1 MLYIKKNSAPADVL
15 REIAELKSTPEW
27 RALSDDDTEGIR
39 NAFDRLNKDII
50 RAPLLEDQHYLCAYC
65 MRKIRNGSGTTIEH
79 FKPLSRGKEN
89 ALDYNNF
96 LVVCDGGKDSDHC
109 GGHSVLCCDAA
120 KANTE
125 LNHINPM
132 DAACMSRI
140 TYTRQGLIGY
150 KYPDGWSDKQK
161 EAVDDD
167 LNKTLQLNGEVSKG
181 KQSPRD
187 TDTRLIK
194 NRKDAYERYNRL
206 VTRWDSNGKLTVS
219 LIEKTIRQL
228 LDAPEREEYVGVVV
242 YFLARKARQ
251 LSR

>member
-1 MLYIKKNSAPADVL
+1 
-15 REIAELKSTPEW
+15 
-27 RALSDDDTEGIR
+27 
-39 NAFDRLNKDII
+39 
-50 RAPLLEDQHYLCAYC
+50 
-65 MRKIRNGSGTTIEH
+65 
-79 FKPLSRGKEN
+79 
-89 ALDYNNF
+89 
-96 LVVCDGGKDSDHC
+96 
-109 GGHSVLCCDAA
+109 
-120 KANTE
+120 
-125 LNHINPM
+125 M
-132 DAACMSRI
+132 DEMCMSFI

-150 KYPDGWSDKQK
+150 KYPEGWGKDQK
-161 EAVDDD
+161 VAVDED
-167 LNKTLQLNGEVSKG
+167 LNKTLQLNGDVSKG